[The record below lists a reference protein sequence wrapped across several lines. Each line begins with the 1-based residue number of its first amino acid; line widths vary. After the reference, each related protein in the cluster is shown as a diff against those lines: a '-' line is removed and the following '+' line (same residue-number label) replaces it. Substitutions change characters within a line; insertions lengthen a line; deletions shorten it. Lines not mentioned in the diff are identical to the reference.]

1 MTSLKKV
8 STPAVLLALAL
19 GALLVTPRLQ
29 AQVIPA
35 MLSTD
40 TTACDAYMVNKK
52 GKWKFKAKAE
62 RRSETYLVWG
72 KLILRFDADFYEG
85 GPNASAGYVAIMTD
99 SKPREIVFHE
109 DLVLKGDKWTYE
121 TEVATPEGLVRLK
134 CHL

>member
-8 STPAVLLALAL
+8 SSSAVLLALAL
-19 GALLVTPRLQ
+19 GAFLLGPRAQ
-29 AQVIPA
+29 AQILPA

-52 GKWKFKAKAE
+52 GKWKFKAKAD

-72 KLILRFDADFYEG
+72 KLILRFDADFYDG
-85 GPNASAGYVAIMTD
+85 GPNASSGFVAIMTD
-99 SKPREIVFHE
+99 SKPREILFQE
-109 DLVLKGDKWTYE
+109 DLVLQGENWKYE
-121 TEVATPEGLVRLK
+121 IEVATPEGLVRLK